1 MATNPFRYGA
11 LALDEAFT
19 DREAEVAELLSD
31 VLNGQDVVVFAP
43 RRFGKS
49 SLVWRV
55 SERAIAQDVLVA
67 HVNLMTTPTSERLAE
82 KLAETIHDDLA
93 STLFR
98 ARERLRV
105 FSGLRIT
112 PIVTVDP
119 TTGKLGFSFD
129 AGRQP
134 QDLDATLER
143 LLELPGQLAAERGR
157 KVALVLDEFQEIVD
171 IDPELPKIMRS
182 VFETQPEVAH
192 VYLGSKRHMLERI
205 FNDENEP
212 FWRSA
217 KQMEIGVIAPELF
230 RGYIDAQFAR
240 TGRGIESEVVERVL
254 DTTLGHPYATQEL
267 CYFLWEETPEG
278 GVATSE
284 QYESGLDKL
293 LRAEHAH
300 FGLVWEKSARAQRL
314 VLHALAREPGRPLA
328 ADNTQVSA
336 AVYPVSIDAVI
347 LVSALYLVGG
357 TGVNKL
363 AKMWATV
370 GRVFGFA
377 ATIFCNMAH
386 SGWDNVAS
394 VVVNMIPAIALIITV
409 EMLVYGWKATPAAR
423 TSQARKAAPRK
434 AAATKTTTA
443 KAAPVKLAAV
453 K

>member
-1 MATNPFRYGA
+1 MTNPFRYGA
-11 LALDEAFT
+11 LALDDAFT
-19 DREAEVAELLSD
+19 NREAELAELLTD
-31 VLNGQDVVVFAP
+31 ILNGQDVVVFAP
-43 RRFGKS
+43 RRYGKS

-55 SERAIAQDVLVA
+55 SQQAIEQDVLVA
-67 HVNLMTTPTSERLAE
+67 HVNLMTTPTAERLAE

-112 PIVTVDP
+112 PVVTVDP
-119 TTGKLGFSFD
+119 NTGKLGFTFD

-171 IDPELPKIMRS
+171 IDPDLPRLMRS
-182 VFETQPEVAH
+182 VFELQPDVAH

-217 KQMEIGVIAPELF
+217 KQMELGVIAPALF

-240 TGRGIESEVVERVL
+240 TGRRVDPDVVERVL
-254 DTTLGHPYATQEL
+254 DATLGHPYATQEL
-267 CYFLWEETPEG
+267 CYFLWGETPEA
-278 GVATSE
+278 GVAGDE
-284 QYESGLDKL
+284 QYDIALEKL

-314 VLHALAREPGRPLA
+314 VLQALAREPGRPLA
-328 ADNTQVSA
+328 GEYRRRHGLPGPSSVQRAL
-336 AVYPVSIDAVI
+336 DAVVKDE
-347 LVSALYLVGG
+347 LVTRDERGEY
-357 TGVNKL
+357 
-363 AKMWATV
+363 
-370 GRVFGFA
+370 R
-377 ATIFCNMAH
+377 
-386 SGWDNVAS
+386 
-394 VVVNMIPAIALIITV
+394 IAEPFLG
-409 EMLVYGWKATPAAR
+409 EWLR
-423 TSQARKAAPRK
+423 RDEQ
-434 AAATKTTTA
+434 
-443 KAAPVKLAAV
+443 
-453 K
+453 

>member
-11 LALDEAFT
+11 LALDDAFT
-19 DREAEVAELLSD
+19 DRQSEVAELLSD

-43 RRFGKS
+43 RRYGKS

-55 SERAIAQDVLVA
+55 SEQAIAQGVLVA

-98 ARERLRV
+98 AREQLRV

-134 QDLDATLER
+134 QDLDVTLER

-182 VFETQPEVAH
+182 VFETQPGVAH

-217 KQMEIGVIAPELF
+217 KQMELGVIALEPF
-230 RGYIDAQFAR
+230 RDYIEAQFAR
-240 TGRGIESEVVERVL
+240 TGRRVESDVVDRVL
-254 DTTLGHPYATQEL
+254 EATLGHPYATQEL
-267 CYFLWEETPEG
+267 CYFVWEVTAEG
-278 GVATSE
+278 ASAGAE
-284 QYESGLDKL
+284 QYLSGLEKL

-300 FGLVWEKSARAQRL
+300 FGLVWEKAARAQRL
-314 VLHALAREPGRPLA
+314 VLHALAREQGRPLA
-328 ADNTQVSA
+328 GDYRRRHGLPGPSSVQRAL
-336 AVYPVSIDAVI
+336 DALRKDE
-347 LVSALYLVGG
+347 LVARDASGEHRIAEPF
-357 TGVNKL
+357 L
-363 AKMWATV
+363 AEWL
-370 GRVFGFA
+370 RRRD
-377 ATIFCNMAH
+377 
-386 SGWDNVAS
+386 S
-394 VVVNMIPAIALIITV
+394 
-409 EMLVYGWKATPAAR
+409 
-423 TSQARKAAPRK
+423 
-434 AAATKTTTA
+434 
-443 KAAPVKLAAV
+443 
-453 K
+453 